1 MQPHVYAIEE
11 SNGITSAPMHD
22 MGINLTQEEYT
33 LLLIDCLEHLRG
45 DIVIHRLT
53 GDGPSDLL
61 LAPDWSRNKRSV
73 LNGIHSAMK
82 TRGAWQGRLA

>member
-1 MQPHVYAIEE
+1 M
-11 SNGITSAPMHD
+11 
-22 MGINLTQEEYT
+22 TQEEYT